1 MYSKMAIPWVARVGM
16 SLCASSIF
24 IPQDP
29 LLLTAVF
36 GFITA
41 SAILLLNLLIAQLNC
56 ALVAPNIFEKSLD
69 DP

>member
-1 MYSKMAIPWVARVGM
+1 VIVSFF
-16 SLCASSIF
+16 F